1 MWERDPVIRWYP
13 GLLQRM
19 MDARFENSAMKILGS
34 ILKIVG
40 FKISSQ
46 GNSENAALKPLGDAN
61 FIPADEKSLSGM
73 ILLRWIHPSR

>member
-34 ILKIVG
+34 ILKVVG

-46 GNSENAALKPLGDAN
+46 GNSENGPSAVQ
-61 FIPADEKSLSGM
+61 ISSLPIKVLFQG
-73 ILLRWIHPSR
+73 